1 MNRIGIIGAG
11 TMGSGIAQVAAM
23 SGTDVVIYDQND
35 AALQVAKNSIQKS
48 LSKFLEKEKIT
59 AEDLTATFGR
69 IKFADSLMAM
79 ADAELVI
86 EAIIEN
92 LEIKQNLF
100 IEVEKIVT
108 PHTILASNTSSLS
121 ISSLGRVCNNP
132 ARVVGLHF
140 FNPPVLMKLVEL
152 VPGLATDDEVLD
164 KVEQTVSAW
173 GKIVVRAKDTPGFI
187 VNKIARPYYGEA
199 FRIYE
204 EGMATPAQIDK
215 CMTDRG
221 EFRMGPFALT
231 DFIGHDVN
239 YAVTESV
246 WKAFYYDN
254 RYRPSLAQKALV
266 DAGHL
271 GKKTGRGFYDYSSES
286 RTLDI
291 GSLDEQT
298 SEMIFMRII
307 SMLVNEAADTVHRG
321 ICSEKDADLAVVY
334 GVNYP
339 RGLFEWGRNIGL
351 NKIID
356 TLDDLYDQYREERY
370 RISPYLKKIAK
381 SK

>member
-1 MNRIGIIGAG
+1 MDRIGIIGAG
-11 TMGSGIAQVAAM
+11 AMGSGIAQVAAM
-23 SGTDVVIYDQND
+23 SGADVVIYDQND
-35 AALQVAKNSIQKS
+35 AALQKAKNSIQKS
-48 LSKFLEKEKIT
+48 LSKFFEKGKIT

-69 IKFADSLMAM
+69 IKFADGLMAM
-79 ADAELVI
+79 TDTELVI

-92 LEIKQNLF
+92 IEIKQNLF
-100 IEVEKIVT
+100 IELEKIVA

-121 ISSLGRVCNNP
+121 ISALGRVCNNP
-132 ARVVGLHF
+132 KRVVGVHF

-152 VPGLATDDEVLD
+152 VPGLATDEEVLN
-164 KVEQTVSAW
+164 KVDQTLSSWA
-173 GKIVVRAKDTPGFI
+173 KIVVRAKDTPGFI

-204 EGMATPAQIDK
+204 ERIATPAQIDS
-215 CMTDRG
+215 CMTERG
-221 EFRMGPFALT
+221 GFRMGPFALT

-254 RYRPSLAQKALV
+254 RYRPSLVQKALV
-266 DAGHL
+266 DAGYL
-271 GKKTGRGFYDYSSES
+271 GKKTGRGFYDYTSES
-286 RTLDI
+286 KTFDTGDI
-291 GSLDEQT
+291 DEQT
-298 SEMIFMRII
+298 STMIFMRII

-321 ICSEKDADLAVVY
+321 ICTEKDADLAVVY

-351 NKIID
+351 NNIID

-381 SK
+381 SE

>member
-1 MNRIGIIGAG
+1 MDRIGIIGAG
-11 TMGSGIAQVAAM
+11 AMGSGIAQVAAM
-23 SGTDVVIYDQND
+23 SGADVVIYDQND
-35 AALQVAKNSIQKS
+35 AALQKAKNSIQKS
-48 LSKFLEKEKIT
+48 LSKFFEKGKIT

-69 IKFADSLMAM
+69 IKFADGLMAM
-79 ADAELVI
+79 TDTELVI

-92 LEIKQNLF
+92 IEIKQNLF
-100 IEVEKIVT
+100 IELEKIVA

-121 ISSLGRVCNNP
+121 ISALSRVCNNP
-132 ARVVGLHF
+132 KRVVGVHF

-152 VPGLATDDEVLD
+152 VPGLATDEEVLN
-164 KVEQTVSAW
+164 KVDQTLSSWA
-173 GKIVVRAKDTPGFI
+173 KIVVRAKDTPGFI

-204 EGMATPAQIDK
+204 ERIATPAQIDS
-215 CMTDRG
+215 CMTERG
-221 EFRMGPFALT
+221 GFRMGPFALT

-254 RYRPSLAQKALV
+254 RYRPSLVQKALV
-266 DAGHL
+266 DAGYL
-271 GKKTGRGFYDYSSES
+271 GKKTGRGFYDYTSES
-286 RTLDI
+286 KTFDTGDI
-291 GSLDEQT
+291 DEQT
-298 SEMIFMRII
+298 STMIFMRII

-321 ICSEKDADLAVVY
+321 ICTEKDADLAVVY

-351 NKIID
+351 NNIID

-381 SK
+381 SE